1 MEQEATQLVCGY
13 PRGVMVYAHSEMADL
28 LGFAGNLLGGVF
40 GCAGTILVFWK
51 QLKREDA
58 TSVRNRTEPGA
69 ENCGNQ
75 PNNFTRT
82 SGR

>member
-28 LGFAGNLLGGVF
+28 LGFAGNLLGGVI

-58 TSVRNRTEPGA
+58 TSVRNRTEQ
-69 ENCGNQ
+69 ERRELRHQ
-75 PNNFTRT
+75 PNNFTTT